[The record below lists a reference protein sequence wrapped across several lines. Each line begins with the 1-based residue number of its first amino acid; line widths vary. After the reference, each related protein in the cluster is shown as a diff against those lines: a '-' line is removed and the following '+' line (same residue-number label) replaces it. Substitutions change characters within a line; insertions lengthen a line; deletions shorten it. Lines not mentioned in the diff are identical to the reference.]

1 MGRRIIGNE
10 SCRYPQ
16 APQNCVKHR
25 NVMRK
30 CKEKTLIEIKWE
42 NSSKSAQIISPF
54 FLYIEYVKHFVWSP
68 NAEHSRY
75 VVVQLL
81 NWPVTNSLAYWPHG
95 SFSRLIWMEWI
106 KCGIKK
112 NNFEVPWNAKYTRTP
127 IISKPGELRETMLK
141 GRWIQNVSWLIWSFT
156 VLEYAVR
163 WGLENIK
170 NKAEADC

>member
-81 NWPVTNSLAYWPHG
+81 NWPVTNSLAY
-95 SFSRLIWMEWI
+95 
-106 KCGIKK
+106 
-112 NNFEVPWNAKYTRTP
+112 
-127 IISKPGELRETMLK
+127 
-141 GRWIQNVSWLIWSFT
+141 
-156 VLEYAVR
+156 
-163 WGLENIK
+163 
-170 NKAEADC
+170 